1 MRLLGVSALA
11 LAALAAACGS
21 DDGSAAAAPTGHL
34 TITVWPLG
42 EGAGGARR
50 WTLRCGPPGGTHP
63 HAAKA
68 CARLAAV
75 PNAFQP
81 VPRDVMCTQIYGGP
95 QVALV
100 TGSYA
105 GRRIN
110 ARFNRVN
117 GCEISRWDRIAV
129 LFPIAVGVNS

>member
-11 LAALAAACGS
+11 FGVLAAACGS
-21 DDGSAAAAPTGHL
+21 DDGSAAAAPRGQL
-34 TITVWPLG
+34 TITVWPRG
-42 EGAGGARR
+42 EHAGGARR
-50 WTLRCGPPGGTHP
+50 WTLQCGPAGGSHP
-63 HAAKA
+63 RAAKA

-75 PNAFQP
+75 SNPFKP

-100 TGSYA
+100 TGTYD
-105 GRRIN
+105 GRRVN

-117 GCEISRWDRIAV
+117 GCEISRWDRVAV
-129 LFPIAVGVNS
+129 LFPVAVGVDA